1 MHPLTRQFFA
11 LGSDCGLQIFADDA
25 DEAERAMMA
34 AMREIARI
42 EARYSRYRTDS
53 EVSRINAVA
62 AVGGTVDVDVETAGL
77 IDYASACYR
86 KSDGLF
92 DITSGLLRKAWN
104 FSSGR
109 LPEDSALDE
118 LLPRIGFDKVIWSR
132 PQLTFRIAG
141 MEIDFGGIGKEYA
154 VDRAVEVCRA
164 MGIRHGLVDLGGDIR
179 IVGPRPDDEPWRVG
193 IRHPR
198 ASSVVMAEVAL
209 DKGAVAT
216 SGDYERF
223 MEVGGRRYCHILN
236 PRTGWP
242 AQGLSSV
249 TVIGDDCLVA
259 GSLATIAMLKGR
271 DGISWLKAMGV
282 RHVVMDDEG
291 CIRKSE

>member
-1 MHPLTRQFFA
+1 
-11 LGSDCGLQIFADDA
+11 
-25 DEAERAMMA
+25 
-34 AMREIARI
+34 
-42 EARYSRYRTDS
+42 
-53 EVSRINAVA
+53 
-62 AVGGTVDVDVETAGL
+62 
-77 IDYASACYR
+77 
-86 KSDGLF
+86 
-92 DITSGLLRKAWN
+92 
-104 FSSGR
+104 
-109 LPEDSALDE
+109 
-118 LLPRIGFDKVIWSR
+118 LPRIGFDKVVWSR

-179 IVGPRPDDEPWRVG
+179 IVGPRPDEEPWRIG

-236 PRTGWP
+236 PGTGWP
-242 AQGLSSV
+242 VRGLSSV
-249 TVIGDDCLVA
+249 TVIANDCLVA

-271 DGISWLKAMGV
+271 GGISWLRAMGV
-282 RHVVMDDEG
+282 RHIVMDDDGYIHRNE
-291 CIRKSE
+291 